1 MTNNVDARVNTIKLA
16 NVWKE
21 MPKLVFKKMF
31 SKDILLFQSDTS
43 LYNRLF
49 SGIYFFLNVN
59 QTRRK
64 RLLVHIEICRNSL
77 GKVTYLR
84 EIFCFTEKDCLFTLN
99 SFPCKVVVWFLFS
112 FKLVSEH
119 GEVGPSSTETKTK
132 QNKKTMDLS

>member
-21 MPKLVFKKMF
+21 MAKLVFKKMF
-31 SKDILLFQSDTS
+31 NKDILLFQSDTS

-84 EIFCFTEKDCLFTLN
+84 EIFCFTEKTVYLL
-99 SFPCKVVVWFLFS
+99 
-112 FKLVSEH
+112 
-119 GEVGPSSTETKTK
+119 
-132 QNKKTMDLS
+132 